1 MFALLLSSSRKISSD
16 MIKASSTGAF
26 TFVGNSSICLCKRM
40 PHLQKTINNKAQW
53 KHDILMD
60 GANI

>member
-26 TFVGNSSICLCKRM
+26 TFVRNY
-40 PHLQKTINNKAQW
+40 QFAF
-53 KHDILMD
+53 
-60 GANI
+60 ANACHTCRKQLTTKLNENMIF